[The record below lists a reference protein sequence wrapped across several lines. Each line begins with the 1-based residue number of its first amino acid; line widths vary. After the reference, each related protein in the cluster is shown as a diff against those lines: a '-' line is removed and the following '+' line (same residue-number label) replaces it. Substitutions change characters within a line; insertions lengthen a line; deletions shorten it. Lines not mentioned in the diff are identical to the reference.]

1 MTSIEKLENNLLE
14 TRSKLISHPIYK
26 GLNSKEKLIC
36 FMENHVFAVWDFMS
50 LIKALQRNLTCVD
63 VPWTPNLNSFSGKL
77 VNEIVLAEESDVD
90 LNNNPKSHFELYLDS
105 MKLMG
110 ANTSLID
117 HFIEELN
124 ESKSY
129 YEAIEKVDL
138 PIVVKEFMDYTFEVI
153 NTNKNHIIAS
163 VFTFGR
169 EDLIPDMF
177 IEIVKKLSN
186 EKNIKS
192 DLFIYYLERHIELDA
207 DEHGPMALK
216 MIQNLCGKDQQKWDE
231 ATNASEKALRMRI
244 KLWDFIL
251 NKIS

>member
-124 ESKSY
+124 QSKSY

-216 MIQNLCGKDQQKWDE
+216 MIQNLCGKDQQKWNE
-231 ATNASEKALRMRI
+231 ATIASEKALRMRI

>member
-124 ESKSY
+124 QSKSY